1 MHSIRDIMHSPVV
14 TVGAAESRGRAK
26 QLMDGHGIGHLP
38 VIDASGV
45 VGVLS
50 RRELGGRGDGAAK
63 DAELGPETDDLAV
76 ERVMNRPVVT
86 LDSNAS
92 IAWAAA
98 LVRSL
103 GIGCIPVI
111 DNRQLVGIVTRRD
124 LRPLAEDEASIASR
138 TTSG

>member
-1 MHSIRDIMHSPVV
+1 MQSIRDIMQRPVV
-14 TVGAAESRGRAK
+14 TVGAGESRGRAR
-26 QLMDGHGIGHLP
+26 QLMDAHGIGHLP
-38 VIDASGV
+38 VVDGDGL

-50 RRELGGRGDGAAK
+50 RREVMAGDGAARE
-63 DAELGPETDDLAV
+63 AEPAPETDDLAV

-103 GIGCIPVI
+103 DIGCIPVV

-124 LRPLAEDEASIASR
+124 LRPIAEDAAWIASR